1 MIRSVFR
8 VWGCAVWS
16 FVALSVAGA
25 IMGTGALACAPAQ
38 SGEQN
43 EVTPGTQESA
53 AARRCAVGLPRAIGT
68 LEPSS
73 GSSSTAPCGV
83 ALELADDQLTV
94 RTIPFEGEGLASVAG
109 MGDVLASGPIPEAC
123 GDALERCELWGVHD
137 ELGPVLLLAVR
148 GHESEIPIQVYVGW
162 VDDRRLGFAPSWYG
176 LSSIADHTRVGPPWA
191 LAPFACDGRL
201 MLLPAARLPE
211 AAVEDPSEAV
221 RAAAGRWTIGE
232 DGSASPSEAATDDP
246 ARCRP
251 VFSALP

>member
-1 MIRSVFR
+1 MMEFS
-8 VWGCAVWS
+8 S
-16 FVALSVAGA
+16 TMLSRANHNNLRC
-25 IMGTGALACAPAQ
+25 ALAMPAA
-38 SGEQN
+38 SI
-43 EVTPGTQESA
+43 S
-53 AARRCAVGLPRAIGT
+53 PRAIAC
-68 LEPSS
+68 PSLR
-73 GSSSTAPCGV
+73 AVP
-83 ALELADDQLTV
+83 LT
-94 RTIPFEGEGLASVAG
+94 GEGLASVTSSFG
-109 MGDVLASGPIPEAC
+109 ELLASGPIPEAC
-123 GDALERCELWGVHD
+123 GAALERCELWGVHD